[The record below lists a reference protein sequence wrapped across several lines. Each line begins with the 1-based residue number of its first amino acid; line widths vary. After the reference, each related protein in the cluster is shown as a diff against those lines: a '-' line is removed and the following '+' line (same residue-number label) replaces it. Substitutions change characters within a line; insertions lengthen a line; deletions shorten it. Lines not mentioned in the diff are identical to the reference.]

1 MAYGE
6 LEKELGK
13 CMDQYPPDFDRA
25 KELLRKGAD
34 INAMTGLDNETL
46 LSETIMNC
54 EAFDSC
60 TYCISRDCDSCEG
73 KENDEEIGKHYL
85 IEIIKFFLE
94 NGYNTSL
101 ENGAHGGEALYA
113 LCFST
118 YDKYILDAAKILL
131 DAGADPLYITDTVP
145 EDQNVL
151 DAVDWKY
158 SGCLPVY
165 GDLEQQCLFLVL
177 YDIMEAKTKGMPYSE
192 IHWHDAA
199 IGKRIDRIYSCA
211 PSDSEAVFD
220 FSTDEHHYTNC
231 FKDNIVLECE
241 GIKLVLT
248 HYCHAFVNP
257 YIVPE
262 HPKDLSTHLGT
273 LIGKRISKISFSLN
287 GNQSV
292 LQVTMDDGSMLV
304 IRDNANC
311 RDEEYCARFSLE

>member
-1 MAYGE
+1 MALGS
-6 LEKELGK
+6 LEKELEK
-13 CMDQYPPDFDRA
+13 CMNQYPPDFECA
-25 KELLRKGAD
+25 KMLLQNGTD
-34 INAMTGLDNETL
+34 INATTDFEGETL
-46 LSETIMNC
+46 LSDIIMYYVDINPC
-54 EAFDSC
+54 RHC
-60 TYCISRDCDSCEG
+60 TSKECSDCAD
-73 KENDEEIGKHYL
+73 NDNEYDHHYL
-85 IEIIKFFLE
+85 PEIVRFFLK
-94 NGYNTSL
+94 NGYDVTRG
-101 ENGAHGGEALYA
+101 NGAHGGEALYA

-165 GDLEQQCLFLVL
+165 EDLEQQCLFLVL

-192 IHWHDAA
+192 IHWHDVA
-199 IGKRIDRIYSCA
+199 IEKRIDRIYSCA

-304 IRDNANC
+304 IRDNADC